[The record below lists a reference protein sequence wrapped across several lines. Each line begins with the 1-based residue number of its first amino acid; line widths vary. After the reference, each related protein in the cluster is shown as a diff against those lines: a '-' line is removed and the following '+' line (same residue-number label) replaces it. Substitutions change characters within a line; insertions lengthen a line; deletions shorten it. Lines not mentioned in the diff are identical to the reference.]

1 MHWIFRGV
9 EMEMENPSV
18 LDASEPVSRAIN
30 EISRTGL
37 PVIVT
42 KDGKYVGLID
52 ERAIRSHDDPS
63 KAKCGSLSE
72 RAPYLTPESTVMDA
86 CNAFFAGRFKAIPVI
101 DKGKVEGA
109 ITRRTLFRELLGEK
123 MLTKKRVSEVMTSPV
138 HTLDISSSIGQA
150 RGEMRRQ
157 SIRRVV
163 VTKDG
168 KIAGLLSVFD
178 LATVL
183 TGKMQSSPFYRGGE
197 KTSMDAQ
204 PIASDVKKE
213 VETINGSDSLAAAV
227 KKMLDARVAALI
239 VEDNGFPRGIVTA
252 KDILHSALAE
262 EKGASR
268 VFISGIPHDKR
279 EYSSQIEAEGEK
291 LLTRLGKSSTVRS
304 LAYHVKNEGSGFS
317 VRARLDTSRKSYNA
331 SAFDFRI
338 DSAVHQV
345 TSEIEKMAEKDKITG
360 FEKRND
366 AHRRREE

>member
-1 MHWIFRGV
+1 
-9 EMEMENPSV
+9 MEIENPSI

-37 PVIVT
+37 PVIIT
-42 KDGKYVGLID
+42 KDGKYIGIID
-52 ERAIRSHDDPS
+52 ERAIRTHTDPS

-72 RAPYLTPESTVMDA
+72 RAPALTPESTVMDA

-101 DKGKVEGA
+101 SKGKVEGA

-123 MLTKKRVSEVMTSPV
+123 MLTKKRVSEVMTTPV

-150 RGEMRRQ
+150 RSEMRRQ

-178 LATVL
+178 LATSFS
-183 TGKMQSSPFYRGGE
+183 GKMQSSPFYRGGE

-204 PIASDVKKE
+204 PIASYVKKE
-213 VETINGSDSLAAAV
+213 VETISGSDSLASAV

-239 VEDNGFPRGIVTA
+239 VEDNGFPHGIVTA
-252 KDILHSALAE
+252 KDILHAALAE

-268 VFISGIPHDKR
+268 VFVSGIPHDKR
-279 EYSSQIEAEGEK
+279 EYASQIAGEGEK
-291 LLTRLGKSSTVRS
+291 LLARLGKSSPVRS
-304 LAYHVKNEGSGFS
+304 LAYHMKNEGSGFS
-317 VRARLDTSRKSYNA
+317 VRARLDTTRKSYSA
-331 SAFDFRI
+331 SSFDFRI
-338 DSAVHQV
+338 ESAVRQV
-345 TSEIEKMAEKDKITG
+345 TDEIEKMAGKDKLTG
-360 FEKRND
+360 MSRKKGVQRARD
-366 AHRRREE
+366 VAEE

>member
-1 MHWIFRGV
+1 
-9 EMEMENPSV
+9 MEIENPSI

-42 KDGKYVGLID
+42 KDGKYIGIID
-52 ERAIRSHDDPS
+52 ERAIRTHTDPS
-63 KAKCGSLSE
+63 KAKCDSLCE
-72 RAPYLTPESTVMDA
+72 RAPSLSPESTVMDA

-101 DKGKVEGA
+101 NKGKVEGA
-109 ITRRTLFRELLGEK
+109 ITRHTLFRELLGEK
-123 MLTKKRVSEVMTSPV
+123 MLTKKRVSEVMTTPV

-178 LATVL
+178 LATAH

-204 PIASDVKKE
+204 PIASYVKKE
-213 VETINGSDSLAAAV
+213 VETINESDSLATAV

-239 VEDNGFPRGIVTA
+239 VVDAGFPHGIVTA
-252 KDILHSALAE
+252 KDILHSALAA

-279 EYSSQIEAEGEK
+279 EYASQIEGEGEK
-291 LLTRLGKSSTVRS
+291 LLTRLGKSLTVRT

-317 VRARLDTSRKSYNA
+317 VRARLDTTYKSYNA

-345 TSEIEKMAEKDKITG
+345 TSEIEKMADKDKKTG
-360 FEKRND
+360 MSKKKVMQRARD
-366 AHRRREE
+366 VSEE